1 MGLHP
6 CRHLMHPAWGTCT
19 WALLLICTF
28 RLVCLHVF
36 IGTVLYLTCPPGCL
50 PTKVLGVFFVG
61 AVVQWRL
68 PCLVDA
74 TLSGHQI

>member
-1 MGLHP
+1 MGYMYLGLAP
-6 CRHLMHPAWGTCT
+6 DMHVSPGVFTCVY
-19 WALLLICTF
+19 
-28 RLVCLHVF
+28 RYH
-36 IGTVLYLTCPPGCL
+36 TVPGHQGAYL